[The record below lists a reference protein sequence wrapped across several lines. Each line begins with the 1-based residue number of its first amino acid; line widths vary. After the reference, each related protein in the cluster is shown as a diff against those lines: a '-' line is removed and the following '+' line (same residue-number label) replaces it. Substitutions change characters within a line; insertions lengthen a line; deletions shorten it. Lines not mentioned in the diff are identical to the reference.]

1 MAVEAD
7 YPGGFNGGQPVRW
20 ETQPGTVHT
29 GTVVNSEYA
38 KGGPLFPDH
47 VPVWDHAAPEITHVH
62 HMKLRKAEDESQS
75 THSGQS
81 QDESGTSTVD
91 KEETAPLT
99 TYQVTIDND
108 DVADVEADLFLVD
121 EHGFLCMYAQGVCV
135 AMFRRWVW
143 ICVTPVVPEPQRH
156 NWTGIRMA

>member
-1 MAVEAD
+1 MAVAD
-7 YPGGFNGGQPVRW
+7 YPGGFNEGQRVEW

-29 GTVVNSEYA
+29 GQVVNGEYT

-47 VPVWDHAAPEITHVH
+47 VPVWDDEDQGVRITHVH
-62 HMKLRKAEDESQS
+62 YSKLRKAEAQS

-91 KEETAPLT
+91 KKETAPLT